1 MIDRLHS
8 TTSLR
13 LSISFITSVFLRERA
28 ASSPLIS
35 LSTHITA
42 QSTNYIRTN
51 ISKVITMTSSRIPS
65 AIAAVA
71 LVILSSSIIPSSAFA
86 PPGAKSAQSRY
97 QTTTPCTS
105 SSSTA
110 LNALGVF
117 VRKAKEADVRQYCQ
131 DGPPES
137 VLTLLQKIKD
147 ASGKEDEEGD
157 NNKEPGELQSLLT
170 KRKGTITIIAEYKR
184 KIEGS
189 GFLKE
194 ILDPELL
201 SPVFREFGAAAGAVL
216 ADERTGGCSYE
227 DVVAMVEEQEEARGD
242 VPGPLPV
249 ISSDLIVDEIQIA
262 QAADAGAKAVTV
274 TYGVVG
280 EEKVKQFI
288 KDAAALD
295 LEVIVNVG
303 SAEEA
308 QGAVNAGASIISVTG
323 VDGADG
329 KFAVVESLSIPE
341 GRSVCTV
348 ANILARENK
357 ALEEVEEAWMCRDLG
372 FNCVWVSDALYKAG
386 NDPVEHPGAIIR
398 SMKAKSSVKYA
409 SPKARSG
416 KGEGAREYLGDILM

>member
-1 MIDRLHS
+1 MVLVYPISHLS
-8 TTSLR
+8 SLASR
-13 LSISFITSVFLRERA
+13 LSLACLFFAGELALTPRNHKIL
-28 ASSPLIS
+28 PLTYA
-35 LSTHITA
+35 L
-42 QSTNYIRTN
+42 
-51 ISKVITMTSSRIPS
+51 TMTPRRIHRFPT
-65 AIAAVA
+65 AIAAIA
-71 LVILSSSIIPSSAFA
+71 LLTLAADPSSAFA
-86 PPGAKSAQSRY
+86 PGANKSPIQSLPSRS
-97 QTTTPCTS
+97 QTANTFTTSTS
-105 SSSTA
+105 

-117 VRKAKEADVRQYCQ
+117 VRKAKEADVRKYCQ

-137 VLTLLQKIKD
+137 VLSLLQKIKD
-147 ASGKEDEEGD
+147 SSEKEAEE
-157 NNKEPGELQSLLT
+157 PSTELQSLLT

-184 KIEGS
+184 KLEGS
-189 GFLKE
+189 GFIKDV
-194 ILDPELL
+194 LDPILL
-201 SPVFREFGAAAGAVL
+201 SPVFREFGAAAVAVL
-216 ADERTGGCSYE
+216 ADERTGGCTY
-227 DVVAMVEEQEEARGD
+227 DDIAVVVEEQEEARGD

-288 KDAAALD
+288 KDAASLG

-303 SAEEA
+303 TAEEA

-329 KFAVVESLSIPE
+329 KFAVIESLSIPE
-341 GRSVCTV
+341 GRNVCTI
-348 ANILARENK
+348 ANILAKDNK

-386 NDPVEHPGAIIR
+386 NDPVEHPGAIIN

>member
-1 MIDRLHS
+1 M
-8 TTSLR
+8 
-13 LSISFITSVFLRERA
+13 
-28 ASSPLIS
+28 SPRRIHRFP
-35 LSTHITA
+35 TAITA
-42 QSTNYIRTN
+42 
-51 ISKVITMTSSRIPS
+51 
-65 AIAAVA
+65 IALLA
-71 LVILSSSIIPSSAFA
+71 LSVVEPSSAFA
-86 PPGAKSAQSRY
+86 PGGAKSSIQSLPSRS
-97 QTTTPCTS
+97 QPTATITTTS
-105 SSSTA
+105 

-117 VRKAKEADVRQYCQ
+117 VRKAKEADVRKYCQ

-137 VLTLLQKIKD
+137 VLSLLQKIKD
-147 ASGKEDEEGD
+147 HSGKEEVEQR
-157 NNKEPGELQSLLT
+157 PTELQSLLT

-201 SPVFREFGAAAGAVL
+201 SPVFREFGAAAVAVL
-216 ADERTGGCSYE
+216 ADERAGGCTYE
-227 DVVAMVEEQEEARGD
+227 DVVAIVEEQSEALGD

-249 ISSDLIVDEIQIA
+249 ISSELIVDEIQIA

-280 EEKVKQFI
+280 EEKVQQFI
-288 KDAAALD
+288 KDAAALG

-308 QGAVNAGASIISVTG
+308 QGAVNAGASIVSVTG
-323 VDGADG
+323 VDGADN
-329 KFAVVESLSIPE
+329 KFAVIESLSIPE

-348 ANILARENK
+348 ANILAKDNK
-357 ALEEVEEAWMCRDLG
+357 AMEEVEEAWMCRDLG

>member
-1 MIDRLHS
+1 
-8 TTSLR
+8 
-13 LSISFITSVFLRERA
+13 
-28 ASSPLIS
+28 
-35 LSTHITA
+35 
-42 QSTNYIRTN
+42 
-51 ISKVITMTSSRIPS
+51 MTPRRIHRFPT
-65 AIAAVA
+65 AIAAIA
-71 LVILSSSIIPSSAFA
+71 LLTLAADPSSAFA
-86 PPGAKSAQSRY
+86 PGVNKIQSLPSRSNTL
-97 QTTTPCTS
+97 TTTSTS
-105 SSSTA
+105 

-117 VRKAKEADVRQYCQ
+117 VRKAKEADVRKYCQ
-131 DGPPES
+131 EGPPES
-137 VLTLLQKIKD
+137 VLSLLQKIKD
-147 ASGKEDEEGD
+147 TSEVEE
-157 NNKEPGELQSLLT
+157 PSTELQSLLT

-194 ILDPELL
+194 IVDPIIL
-201 SPVFREFGAAAGAVL
+201 SPVFREFGAAAVAVL
-216 ADERTGGCSYE
+216 ADERTGGCTY
-227 DVVAMVEEQEEARGD
+227 DDIVTVVEEQEEARGD

-280 EEKVKQFI
+280 EEKVQQFI
-288 KDAAALD
+288 KDAASLG

-303 SAEEA
+303 TAEEA

-323 VDGADG
+323 VSGSDA
-329 KFAVVESLSIPE
+329 KFAVIESLSIPE
-341 GRSVCTV
+341 GRNVCTI
-348 ANILARENK
+348 ANILAKDNK

>member
-1 MIDRLHS
+1 
-8 TTSLR
+8 
-13 LSISFITSVFLRERA
+13 
-28 ASSPLIS
+28 
-35 LSTHITA
+35 
-42 QSTNYIRTN
+42 
-51 ISKVITMTSSRIPS
+51 MTSYRIPS
-65 AIAAVA
+65 AAAAIVA
-71 LVILSSSIIPSSAFA
+71 LLALPSSAFA
-86 PPGAKSAQSRY
+86 PPGAKSAISPVASRS
-97 QTTTPCTS
+97 QTTTTPS
-105 SSSTA
+105 LSSTS
-110 LNALGVF
+110 LHALGVF
-117 VRKAKEADVRQYCQ
+117 VRKAKEADVRKYCQ

-137 VLTLLQKIKD
+137 VLSLLQKIKD
-147 ASGKEDEEGD
+147 AGGKEDNS
-157 NNKEPGELQSLLT
+157 NNNEPGELQSLLT

-201 SPVFREFGAAAGAVL
+201 SPVFREFGAAAVAVL
-216 ADERTGGCSYE
+216 ADDRTGGCSYE
-227 DVVAMVEEQEEARGD
+227 DIVLMVEEQEEARGD

-280 EEKVKQFI
+280 EEKVQQFI
-288 KDAAALD
+288 KDAAALG
-295 LEVIVNVG
+295 LEVIVNVA

-308 QGAVNAGASIISVTG
+308 QGAVNVGASIISVTG
-323 VDGADG
+323 VDGADA

-341 GRSVCTV
+341 GRTVCTV
-348 ANILARENK
+348 ANILAKDNK